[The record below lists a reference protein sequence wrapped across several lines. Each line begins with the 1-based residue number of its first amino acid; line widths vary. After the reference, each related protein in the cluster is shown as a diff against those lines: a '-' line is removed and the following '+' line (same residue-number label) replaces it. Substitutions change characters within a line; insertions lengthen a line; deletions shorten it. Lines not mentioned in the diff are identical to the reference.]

1 MGCISTS
8 LSNVWIGANFKQLR
22 GGRNGDLWLK
32 ASRTNWASCAC
43 PNSSRCTVFT
53 CFTTIRAYRS
63 VGSDLEPS
71 TQPPLR
77 GGKRIF
83 SATVLSIDSVIE
95 SKIIFAHNGANSWIP
110 ETTVSPAPV
119 RVSMHMLCI
128 SLHNHP
134 RAIRTTLSSNRDVLV
149 LPTAILI
156 NKC

>member
-1 MGCISTS
+1 M
-8 LSNVWIGANFKQLR
+8 
-22 GGRNGDLWLK
+22 
-32 ASRTNWASCAC
+32 
-43 PNSSRCTVFT
+43 

-77 GGKRIF
+77 GGKRIY

-128 SLHNHP
+128 SLHLSPSNPYNFVLEP
-134 RAIRTTLSSNRDVLV
+134 RCTRTSDSD
-149 LPTAILI
+149 PD
-156 NKC
+156 